1 MILKNN
7 IKKDSEHHPFH
18 LVTVSP
24 WPLFSSIFAFQFLIG
39 FVSYLNNYISYL
51 SFFLYFFFISLIAAI
66 WFNNIVWEATLCGYH
81 TKKVQK
87 GLKLGMVLFIASEIM
102 LFFSFFWAFFHS
114 SLAPSIWI
122 GCIWPPIGI
131 DIISYT
137 HLPLLNTIILL
148 SSGVSLTLSHRS
160 LIYGKNLSYIIY
172 SLELTIFLGIY
183 FTILQYIEY
192 NNTFFTINDSVYGS
206 VFYMLTGFHGFHVL
220 LGTFLLIVSLL
231 RLYSYQFFNYQHI
244 GYECAI
250 WYWHF
255 VDVVWIF
262 LYILIYYW
270 GC

>member
-102 LFFSFFWAFFHS
+102 LFFF
-114 SLAPSIWI
+114 
-122 GCIWPPIGI
+122 
-131 DIISYT
+131 
-137 HLPLLNTIILL
+137 
-148 SSGVSLTLSHRS
+148 
-160 LIYGKNLSYIIY
+160 
-172 SLELTIFLGIY
+172 
-183 FTILQYIEY
+183 
-192 NNTFFTINDSVYGS
+192 
-206 VFYMLTGFHGFHVL
+206 
-220 LGTFLLIVSLL
+220 
-231 RLYSYQFFNYQHI
+231 
-244 GYECAI
+244 
-250 WYWHF
+250 
-255 VDVVWIF
+255 
-262 LYILIYYW
+262 
-270 GC
+270 

>member
-7 IKKDSEHHPFH
+7 IKKYSENHPFH

-24 WPLFSSIFAFQFLIG
+24 WPFFSSLFTFQFLVG
-39 FVSYLNNYISYL
+39 FVSYLQNFINFNAL
-51 SFFLYFFFISLIAAI
+51 FFMFFLVSLIVAT
-66 WFNNIVWEATLCGYH
+66 WFDNIIWEATFYGYH

-87 GLKLGMVLFIASEIM
+87 GIKFGMILFITSEIM

-122 GCIWPPIGI
+122 NCIWPPIGI
-131 DIISYT
+131 DIISYL

-148 SSGVSLTLSHRS
+148 SSGISLTLSHRA
-160 LIYGKNLSYIIY
+160 LIFGKNLKHVIY
-172 SLELTIFLGIY
+172 SLELTIFLGLY
-183 FTILQYIEY
+183 FTLLQYLEY
-192 NNTFFTINDSVYGS
+192 NNTFFTINDSIYGS
-206 VFYMLTGFHGFHVL
+206 VFYMLTGFHGFHVI
-220 LGTFLLIVSLL
+220 LGTLLLIISLL
-231 RLYSYQFFNYQHI
+231 RLYSYQFFSHQHV